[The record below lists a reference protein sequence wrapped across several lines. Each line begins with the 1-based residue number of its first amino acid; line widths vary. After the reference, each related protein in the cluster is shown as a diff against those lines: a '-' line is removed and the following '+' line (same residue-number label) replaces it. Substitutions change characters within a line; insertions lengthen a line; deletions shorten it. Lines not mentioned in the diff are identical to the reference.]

1 MQRSYLNWMK
11 TKAAK
16 KNYINKRMKA
26 QYFRKQV
33 KTSIS

>member
-1 MQRSYLNWMK
+1 MK

-16 KNYINKRMKA
+16 KNYINKLMKA